1 MKGGSTHEAAA
12 SEVRLA
18 EEQIQEAGKLF
29 ERDLRGAH
37 ELLKQAMRKA
47 MPRNTG

>member
-1 MKGGSTHEAAA
+1 MKGGSTDEAAA
-12 SEVRLA
+12 SEVQLT
-18 EEQIQEAGKLF
+18 EEQIQEAGKQF

-47 MPRNTG
+47 MACNTG